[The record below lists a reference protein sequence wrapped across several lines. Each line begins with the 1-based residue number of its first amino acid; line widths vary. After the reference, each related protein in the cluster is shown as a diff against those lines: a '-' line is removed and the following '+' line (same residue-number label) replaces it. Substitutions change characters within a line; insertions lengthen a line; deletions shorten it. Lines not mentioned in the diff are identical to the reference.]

1 MEINI
6 LLILAVLYLTAYIN
20 KRITP
25 KLGIPE
31 VTGYVILGV
40 LISSVSS
47 IFLKRGEFDSIL
59 GNLELI
65 SSIALSIIGFSIG
78 IELKWK
84 TIKKIGASIFFIVLL
99 ETLLTFIC
107 VFFAMNFLGFEV
119 YTSLLLGAVASATA
133 PAATVSVIRQYK
145 ARGELTSSIMAVVGI
160 DDAFALTIYVVASS
174 FAKSLING
182 NTITLGGAFSKVL
195 ISVLSSVI
203 IGLLFALIYLY
214 ILKRVKDNDTV
225 EMLLIAFLFFM
236 LGISETV
243 HVSELLTIMTFGA
256 IIANNSEVIT
266 KKSENIINKFTG
278 ILVGAFFI
286 TGGAHLDIKVVSS
299 VFLIGLVYFLAR
311 AFGKIA
317 GASLGAY
324 LGKAPAN
331 IKKYIGFTL
340 LPQVGVG
347 LALAIAIKKDFPG
360 VTTRGQD
367 LGYFVFNLLLFTT
380 LITEFIGPL
389 LTKNVLLKVDEVGKF

>member
-6 LLILAVLYLTAYIN
+6 LVVLAVVYLIAYIN
-20 KRITP
+20 KRLTP
-25 KLGIPE
+25 KLEIPE

-40 LISSVSS
+40 LASFFSSV
-47 IFLKRGEFDSIL
+47 FLKRTVFDGIL
-59 GNLELI
+59 NNLELI

-78 IELKWK
+78 IELKWSV
-84 TIKKIGASIFFIVLL
+84 IKKLGKSIFFIVIL
-99 ETLLTFIC
+99 ETGFTFML
-107 VFFAMNFLGFEV
+107 VFFTLYFFGFEM

-145 ARGELTSSIMAVVGI
+145 ARGELTSAILAVVGI
-160 DDAFALTIYVVASS
+160 DDAFALTIYVIASS

-182 NTITLGGAFSKVL
+182 QSITVIDSLSKVGL
-195 ISVLSSVI
+195 SVAGSFVI
-203 IGLLFALIYLY
+203 GICFALVYLF

-225 EMLLIAFLFFM
+225 EILLVSFLFFM

-243 HVSELLTIMTFGA
+243 HISELLTIMTFGA
-256 IIANNSEVIT
+256 VIANNSEVIT
-266 KKSENIINKFTG
+266 KKSENIINKFTST
-278 ILVGAFFI
+278 LVGAFFI
-286 TGGAHLDIKVVSS
+286 IGGAHLDTKVISS

-311 AFGKIA
+311 AVGKIT

-324 LGKAPAN
+324 LGKAPVK
-331 IKKYIGFTL
+331 IKKYIGFAL

-347 LALAIAIKKDFPG
+347 LALALAIKKDFSG
-360 VTTRGQD
+360 VDTMGQD

-380 LITEFIGPL
+380 LITEFVGPT
-389 LTKNVLLKVDEVGKF
+389 LTRRVLLKAEEIEK